1 MSTAVKSGKTESKP
15 ETNKLSKKVSA
26 SKGSASRIAVI
37 LIRSRTQITGNILD
51 TLDMLKLFKRNV
63 CVVVDDTPAMR
74 GMVDKV
80 KDYVTFGV
88 INDDMYEK
96 LMQKRAEEYKGR
108 LSDRKELIRYDS
120 KYVEHDGKK
129 YKCFFRLSPPRKGY
143 GRKGI
148 KAPFVVG
155 GALGNRHEKINDLI
169 ERML

>member
-1 MSTAVKSGKTESKP
+1 MSTTAKSEKP
-15 ETNKLSKKVSA
+15 EARPEHKKASKKESA
-26 SKGSASRIAVI
+26 GRLAVI
-37 LIRSRTQITGNILD
+37 LIRSRTQITRNILD
-51 TLDMLKLFKRNV
+51 TLDMLKLLKRNV

-80 KDYVTFGV
+80 KDYVTFGTLS
-88 INDDMYEK
+88 DDMYEQ
-96 LMQKRAEEYKGR
+96 LIQKRAEEYCGR
-108 LSDRKELIRYDS
+108 LSDSKDLIKYDS
-120 KYVEHDGKK
+120 RYIEHNGKR

-148 KAPFVVG
+148 KSPFAVG